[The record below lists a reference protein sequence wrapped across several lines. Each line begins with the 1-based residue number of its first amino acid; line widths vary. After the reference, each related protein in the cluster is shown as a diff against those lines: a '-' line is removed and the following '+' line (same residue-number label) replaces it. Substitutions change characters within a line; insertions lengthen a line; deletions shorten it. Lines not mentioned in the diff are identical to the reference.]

1 LENGT
6 VLRRPLV
13 IHDPAHRS
21 RDEHSKKSQCNNYC
35 PWSGEKRK
43 EWDSNQRIH
52 SIDRVK
58 QELLNGSPDDD
69 LVQWVGNEVPN
80 TFFHSCGNQEIIT
93 AFGEVMLWAQRH
105 PRFTDA
111 AKAKFA
117 SGADGWLVAY
127 SRVHQTTVVTNEERA
142 PDSQKNIKLPDVC
155 DAYGV
160 ETEGT
165 FKMLELLGAQYHF
178 SS

>member
-1 LENGT
+1 MNPYRFLIDSDILITAKN
-6 VLRRPLV
+6 RYYAFS
-13 IHDPAHRS
+13 I
-21 RDEHSKKSQCNNYC
+21 C
-35 PWSGEKRK
+35 PGFWESLLHGHAE
-43 EWDSNQRIH
+43 QRLH

-69 LVQWVGNEVPN
+69 LVQWVGNAVPSS
-80 TFFHSCGNQEIIT
+80 FFHSCGDREVVN
-93 AFGEVMLWAQRH
+93 AFGEIMLWAQRH

-127 SRVHQTTVVTNEERA
+127 SRVHQTTVITNEERA

-155 DAYGV
+155 DAFEV
-160 ETEGT
+160 ETEDT
-165 FKMLELLGAQYHF
+165 FKMLELLGSKFHF
-178 SS
+178 AP